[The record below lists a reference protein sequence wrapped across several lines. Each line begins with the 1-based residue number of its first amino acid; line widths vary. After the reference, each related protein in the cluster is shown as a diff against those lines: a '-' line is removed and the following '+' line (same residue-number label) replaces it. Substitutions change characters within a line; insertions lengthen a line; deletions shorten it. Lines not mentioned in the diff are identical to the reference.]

1 MNTELKYNIPVL
13 PSQDIEIRELRESDC
28 KIISEAYAA
37 QGWDKPVEQYLR
49 YVREQ
54 VEGVRDVLVAY
65 SDGEFT
71 GYLTILWTSD
81 YPHFR
86 ERSIPEVSDF
96 SVLQKFQRR
105 GIGTKLM
112 DAAEEQIMQRSG
124 VAGIRVGLT
133 EDYGK
138 AQKLYVKR
146 GYVPDGNGITQNGKP
161 LRWGDSLIIDDD
173 LSLNFIKRLK

>member
-1 MNTELKYNIPVL
+1 MNTELKYIIPVL
-13 PSQDIEIRELRESDC
+13 PSQDIEIHELRENDC

-49 YVREQ
+49 YVSEQ

-65 SDGEFT
+65 SDGEFA
-71 GYLTILWTSD
+71 GYLTILWISD
-81 YPHFR
+81 YPYFR

-112 DAAEEQIMQRSG
+112 DAAEERITQRSD

-138 AQKLYVKR
+138 AQRMYVKR
-146 GYVPDGNGITQNGKP
+146 GYVPDGNGICQHGK
-161 LRWGDSLIIDDD
+161 LVKWGDSLVIDDN
-173 LSLNFIKRLK
+173 LSLNFTKRLK